1 MFVALKKSLTNHLHD
16 WLHQSFFRPLG
27 CKKAAAVVYQHYGQ
41 SSHHLAQLTVRL
53 LFGFGHRDLS
63 QTLNMASTCV
73 QMKLQMP
80 FIVHVL
86 RFGLPCE
93 HVQSLTHSLNN

>member
-1 MFVALKKSLTNHLHD
+1 MYSLKGLYPAILCDVCGFEKKFNQSFARLVASK
-16 WLHQSFFRPLG
+16 FFRPHG

-41 SSHHLAQLTVRL
+41 SGHHLAQLTVRL

-86 RFGLPCE
+86 RFGLP
-93 HVQSLTHSLNN
+93 

>member
-16 WLHQSFFRPLG
+16 WLHQSFFG
-27 CKKAAAVVYQHYGQ
+27 CKKAAAVAYQHYGQ
-41 SSHHLAQLTVRL
+41 SGHHLAQLTVRL

-80 FIVHVL
+80 
-86 RFGLPCE
+86 
-93 HVQSLTHSLNN
+93 